1 MQHAVLRWV
10 VFVGVAAAGCGD
22 PAPVA
27 DAGSA
32 ADTPAVAQDAVAQDA
47 VAQDVVAQDVVAQD
61 AVAQDVVAQDVVA
74 QDVVAQDVV
83 AQDAVVQ
90 DVVAQDVVAVPSDGG
105 AAGEP
110 ITMEVPE
117 DIAVGGGY
125 LYFTRSTL
133 VRRIA
138 LTGGAPT
145 TVYTAT
151 GSGPTGIDADATG
164 FAWTERFASTVAGAV
179 RSCPHEGCPAMP
191 TRYSGAESSNR
202 VAVSATRVAWTSAS
216 ASTIVV
222 RRRDTASG
230 GWSYRAAMP
239 MQYTPTDIALDG
251 DEVYWTTGGISIPGG
266 GGGTPGMVLRCSAAA
281 MSCAPTM
288 LAAGEMIGHPHRIA
302 LGPGAVF
309 FVSDTGLFRVG
320 RDGAGLTR
328 LAPVTTGTGANTF
341 DLATDG
347 TTVYWAIGGSL
358 FRCAAA
364 SCTPQVLASL
374 GPGFTNGLALD
385 AASVFWGQMSLS
397 RVGGILRFAR

>member
-1 MQHAVLRWV
+1 MQQTVVRWLALA
-10 VFVGVAAAGCGD
+10 GVAAAGCGD
-22 PAPVA
+22 PAPVT
-27 DAGSA
+27 DAGGA
-32 ADTPAVAQDAVAQDA
+32 ADTPAVDARATGEDI
-47 VAQDVVAQDVVAQD
+47 VAQDVVAQDVVAPD
-61 AVAQDVVAQDVVA
+61 APAAADVVVA
-74 QDVVAQDVV
+74 
-83 AQDAVVQ
+83 
-90 DVVAQDVVAVPSDGG
+90 PSDGG

-110 ITMEVPE
+110 LTMEVPE

-125 LYFTRSTL
+125 VYFTRGTF

-138 LTGGAPT
+138 LAGGAPT

-179 RSCPHEGCPAMP
+179 RSCPHGGCPMTP
-191 TRYSGAESSNR
+191 TRYAGAESSNR
-202 VAVSATRVAWTSAS
+202 VAVSATRVAWTSVS
-216 ASTIVV
+216 ASTIVA
-222 RRRDTASG
+222 RSRDTASG

-251 DEVYWTTGGISIPGG
+251 DEVYWTTAGISVPG

-281 MSCAPTM
+281 TSCAPTT
-288 LAAGEMIGHPHRIA
+288 LAAGAMIGHPARIA
-302 LGPGAVF
+302 LAPGAVF

-320 RDGAGLTR
+320 RDGTGLTQ

-347 TTVYWAIGGSL
+347 TTVYWAVGGSL

-364 SCTPQVLASL
+364 SCAPEAMASL
-374 GPGFTNGLALD
+374 GPAFTNGLALD
-385 AASVFWGQMSLS
+385 AASVFWGQMNLS
-397 RVGGILRFAR
+397 RAGGILRFAR